1 MSDTHLHLGL
11 DAGELSLKVVLYDAK
26 EKSVVRVGVL
36 DVPVPPLNDIPTFET
51 ALQVWLTENSIE
63 DWSSVSLTVS
73 SFRSIVRQIFVPAEV
88 EDIAEYLNWYLS
100 TIINDSP
107 KQYYMDY
114 QIIGGSKE
122 SGWTVL
128 FIALR
133 EEWVNGVRKG
143 FRNKKLSP
151 QIMNVDATA
160 LLNLIEVGDDQPTKL
175 RCILK
180 ADIAGVS
187 LMWLSKN
194 HLRVLRGVSTLELVG
209 REQEDA
215 YKILS
220 EGIVKQ
226 IELAKTENSV
236 NTETIFVCGDISTDA
251 LFMDILKAKLPE
263 TQVELL
269 SSFPKIKVS
278 ADEAEEA
285 LLPLCVGALGAAV
298 QAAEVKA

>member
-1 MSDTHLHLGL
+1 
-11 DAGELSLKVVLYDAK
+11 
-26 EKSVVRVGVL
+26 
-36 DVPVPPLNDIPTFET
+36 
-51 ALQVWLTENSIE
+51 
-63 DWSSVSLTVS
+63 
-73 SFRSIVRQIFVPAEV
+73 
-88 EDIAEYLNWYLS
+88 
-100 TIINDSP
+100 
-107 KQYYMDY
+107 
-114 QIIGGSKE
+114 
-122 SGWTVL
+122 
-128 FIALR
+128 
-133 EEWVNGVRKG
+133 
-143 FRNKKLSP
+143 
-151 QIMNVDATA
+151 MNVDATA